1 METVRTTDA
10 RLVTG
15 VVLVLRGKQC
25 PVVLGVG
32 LLTARLRVVGQRLL
46 RPIHAAAQG
55 VEASGCL
62 INSCVGWLKT

>member
-1 METVRTTDA
+1 MERIHTTDA
-10 RLVTG
+10 PLVTG

-32 LLTARLRVVGQRLL
+32 LLIARLGVVGQRLL